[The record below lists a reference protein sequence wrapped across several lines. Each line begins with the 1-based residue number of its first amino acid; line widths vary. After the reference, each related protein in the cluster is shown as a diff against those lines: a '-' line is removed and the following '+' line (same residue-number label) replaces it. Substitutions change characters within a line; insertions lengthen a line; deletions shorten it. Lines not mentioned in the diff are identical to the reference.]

1 MNFSPY
7 TAFNP
12 AEMDLST
19 LTDDNVLFFIRIR
32 GKQSYFHNV
41 YTTKFLSQFQA
52 VKEFRC
58 ISEYA
63 KDADV
68 HIDLNKVSRDWLLE
82 DEYAEFARLIDIN
95 EVILR
100 CRGLRSSTYALAT
113 RLVFRTFLFFRD
125 LFRSRPQ
132 LRLIVT
138 GAVDN
143 YVMDIM
149 HRVGL
154 AHGVAFL
161 GVTDSFM
168 SPEFKLVTV
177 RGEAT
182 KFSTVPPAQVEA
194 VYSALKVRA
203 LSPSVPKRA
212 RALRSAVYDLGS
224 YVYRCVWRYLI
235 LHKMLGK
242 LGYEYVFAP
251 ELRKFSSL
259 DQLYAVTFLRN
270 FDQVFTSTE
279 KKYAYIPLHYYPE
292 ATTDYW
298 IDDLYHVD
306 YLRSVKNTVRQLRA
320 QGYHVVAK
328 EHPAFYLAR
337 FSHFYKEL
345 IAEGCEILTPFVGTV
360 RVLAAVDLVVVWNGS
375 TGIEA
380 IIHGKPLVKVT
391 NSYYGDNV
399 IPNFDGALKPL
410 HPTDNEGRDVVQKVL
425 ETSFR
430 TV

>member
-32 GKQSYFHNV
+32 GKQSYFRNV
-41 YTTKFLSQFQA
+41 YTTKFLTQFKA

-68 HIDLNKVSRDWLLE
+68 HIDLNKVPRDWLLE
-82 DEYAEFARLIDIN
+82 DEYAEFARLMDIN

-100 CRGLRSSTYALAT
+100 CRGLRASNYALST
-113 RLVFRTFLFFRD
+113 RLVFRAFLFFRE
-125 LFRSRPQ
+125 LYRSNPQ
-132 LRLIVT
+132 LKLIVT

-154 AHGVAFL
+154 SYGVAFL

-182 KFSTVPPAQVEA
+182 KFSAVPPAQVES
-194 VYSALKVRA
+194 VYSALKQRA
-203 LSPSVPKRA
+203 LSPSVPKRG

-224 YVYRCVWRYLI
+224 YIYRCTWRHLI
-235 LHKMLGK
+235 QHKLLGK

-251 ELRKFSSL
+251 VLRKFSSF
-259 DQLYAVTFLRN
+259 DQLYAVTFLRG
-270 FDQVFTSTE
+270 FDQVFASTE

-298 IDDLYHVD
+298 IDDVYHVD
-306 YLRSVKNTVRQLRA
+306 YLRSVKNTARQLRA
-320 QGYHVVAK
+320 QGYQVVAK

-360 RVLAAVDLVVVWNGS
+360 RVLEKVDLVVVWNGS

-399 IPNFDGALKPL
+399 IPDFDAALNPL

>member
-7 TAFNP
+7 TPFNP

-32 GKQSYFHNV
+32 GKQSYFRNV
-41 YTTKFLSQFQA
+41 YTTKFLSQFKA

-68 HIDLNKVSRDWLLE
+68 HIDLNTVARDWLLE
-82 DEYAEFARLIDIN
+82 EEYAEFARLIDIN

-113 RLVFRTFLFFRD
+113 RLVYRTFLFFRD

-154 AHGVAFL
+154 SHGVAFL

-182 KFSTVPPAQVEA
+182 KFSTVPPAQAKA
-194 VYSALKVRA
+194 VYDALKQRA
-203 LSPSVPKRA
+203 SSPSVPKRA
-212 RALRSAVYDLGS
+212 RALRKAAYDLGS
-224 YVYRCVWRYLI
+224 YVYRYIWRYII
-235 LHKMLGK
+235 LHKLRGK

-251 ELRKFSSL
+251 AIRQFSSL
-259 DQLYAVTFLRN
+259 DQLYAVTFLRS
-270 FDQVFTSTE
+270 FDQVFASAD
-279 KKYAYIPLHYYPE
+279 KKYAYIPLHLYPE

-298 IDDLYHVD
+298 IDNLYHVD

-328 EHPAFYLAR
+328 EHPAFYLGR

-391 NSYYGDNV
+391 NSYYGDDV

>member
-1 MNFSPY
+1 MNLFPY

-32 GKQSYFHNV
+32 GKQSYFRTV
-41 YTTKFLSQFQA
+41 YGPKFLSQFQA
-52 VKEFRC
+52 VKQFRC
-58 ISEYA
+58 ISEYT

-68 HIDLNKVSRDWLLE
+68 HIDLNKVPRDWLLQ
-82 DEYAEFARLIDIN
+82 DEYAEFARLVDVN

-113 RLVFRTFLFFRD
+113 RLVYRAFLYFRD

-149 HRVGL
+149 QRVGL
-154 AHGVAFL
+154 SLGVAFL

-182 KFSTVPPAQVEA
+182 KFSKVPPTRVES
-194 VYSALKVRA
+194 VYGALKERA
-203 LSPSVPKRA
+203 LAPTVPKRA
-212 RALRSAVYDLGS
+212 RAMRSAVYDLGS
-224 YVYRCVWRYLI
+224 YVYRCVWRHLI
-235 LHKMLGK
+235 QHKLLGK

-251 ELRKFSSL
+251 VLRKFSSL
-259 DQLYAVTFLRN
+259 DQLYAITFLGS
-270 FDQVFTSTE
+270 FDKIFASTE

-298 IDDLYHVD
+298 IYDLYHVD
-306 YLRSVKNTVRQLRA
+306 YLRSLKDTVRKLRA
-320 QGYHVVAK
+320 QGYQVVAK

-345 IAEGCEILTPFVGTV
+345 IAEGCQILTPFVGTV

-399 IPNFDGALKPL
+399 IPNFDDSFKPL
-410 HPTDNEGRDVVQKVL
+410 HPTDDEGRDVVLKVL